1 MSRATVWSFY
11 AAATGAIAPG
21 RVTCA
26 AGPNL
31 AANTPA
37 GHIPIAGAYDHLSQ
51 RVNLA
56 TGQVED
62 YQPDPPPDDELRT
75 WAWDATIKR
84 WVASPTDAAVAI
96 DVRDRRDALLA
107 ACDWVAVRALELGDD
122 IPADWLAY
130 RAALRDIPEQAGFP
144 RSVAWPDPPAA

>member
-11 AAATGAIAPG
+11 AAETGAIAPG

-31 AANTPA
+31 EANTPP
-37 GHIPIAGAYDHLSQ
+37 GHIPTPGAYDHLSQ

-62 YQPDPPPDDELRT
+62 YPPPAPPDDDLRT
-75 WAWDATIKR
+75 WAWDAAAKR
-84 WVASPTDAAVAI
+84 WIPSPTDAAIAL
-96 DVRDRRDALLA
+96 DVRARRDELLA
-107 ACDWVAVRALELGDD
+107 ACDWVTVRALELGEE
-122 IPADWLAY
+122 IPADWAAY
-130 RAALRDIPEQAGFP
+130 RAALRDVPEQPGFP
-144 RSVAWPDPPAA
+144 RTVTWPEPPTA